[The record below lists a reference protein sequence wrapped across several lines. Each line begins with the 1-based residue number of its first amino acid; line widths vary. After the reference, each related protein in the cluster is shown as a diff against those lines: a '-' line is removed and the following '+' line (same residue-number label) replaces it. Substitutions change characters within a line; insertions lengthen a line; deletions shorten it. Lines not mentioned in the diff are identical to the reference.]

1 MSLDAE
7 RTSPRR
13 AWLAAALCL
22 AAGVVFWAR
31 LPHLWPLARID
42 AVLSERVLESRARE
56 LLARLGF
63 TLEGFDSA
71 SWLRVDTAA
80 LDYLE
85 QAFGIDETQ
94 ERITGGLPVFEYR
107 VLLKRRGDPHVL
119 QVYWHPAHGAL
130 GFAASVEED
139 EPGPT
144 LELDAARELA
154 WRAASGELGL
164 DRGAWTEQSAASRK
178 RPSRTDHEFV
188 YERTLSDV
196 PELRER
202 LSLAVAGDEVVSAR
216 RSLVVPAQAERAARA
231 AEAPAVALETFG
243 FALLAVAATAAFFVF
258 LVHLRDGT
266 VRLRTALVWPAAVL
280 GCFTAA
286 TALDTARLFR
296 AWEPLWPRTVSTLR
310 EMVLGQAELIWV
322 LLVLLAVIGAG
333 DALDR
338 ASGALRGASLG
349 ALARGRLLDRAVA
362 LASARGFAV
371 GLVCGAVMAVTVWGI
386 GLVAPCRVSIQPR
399 GFFFYPLNSAVPA
412 LTSLLFFTGVALAEE
427 LGYRF
432 FGATW
437 LLKLTRRPWI
447 AVIVPG
453 LVYGLTHTRLDF
465 LPPAEP
471 FWARPLVLTLVGCVW
486 GVAFLRYDALTVV
499 LSHLTADLFIF
510 NWPALASGEVTAVA
524 TAALTICVPLAPA
537 VLYPLVVRGSVDL
550 RREVHDARTD

>member
-1 MSLDAE
+1 MSAPPH
-7 RTSPRR
+7 RSPRWR
-13 AWLAAALCL
+13 AWLAAGLCL

-31 LPHLWPLARID
+31 LPHLWPLAHVD
-42 AVLSERVLESRARE
+42 AVLPERVLESRARE
-56 LLARLGF
+56 LLARSGF
-63 TLEGFDSA
+63 ALDGFDAA
-71 SWLRVDTAA
+71 SWFRVDTPA

-94 ERITGGLPVFEYR
+94 ARIEHGLPVFEYR

-119 QVYWHPAHGAL
+119 QVFWHPAHGAL
-130 GFAASVEED
+130 GFAATVEED
-139 EPGPT
+139 EPGAA
-144 LELDAARELA
+144 LELPAARELA
-154 WRAASGELGL
+154 WRAAERELAL
-164 DRGAWTEQSAASRK
+164 ERTAWTEQSAARRE
-178 RPSRTDHEFV
+178 RPARTDHEFV
-188 YERTLSDV
+188 YERTLSRE

-202 LSLAVAGDEVVSAR
+202 LSLAVAGDRVVGAR
-216 RSLVVPAQAERAARA
+216 RTRVVPASAERAARA

-266 VRLRTALVWPAAVL
+266 VRLRTAIVWPAAVL

-296 AWEPLWPRTVSTLR
+296 AWEPLWPRAVSILR
-310 EMVLGQAELIWV
+310 EMVLGQAETIWV

-338 ASGALRGASLG
+338 ASGALRGDSLA
-349 ALARGRLLDRAVA
+349 ALARGRLLDRTVA

-371 GLVCGAVMAVTVWGI
+371 GLVCGAVMALTVWGI
-386 GLVAPCRVSIQPR
+386 GLAAPSRISIQPR
-399 GFFFYPLNSAVPA
+399 GFFFYPLNSAFPA
-412 LTSLLFFTGVALAEE
+412 LTSLLFFAGVALAEE

-437 LLKLTRRPWI
+437 LLRLTRRPWI
-447 AVIVPG
+447 AVLVPG

-486 GVAFLRYDALTVV
+486 GLAFLRYDALTVV

-510 NWPALASGEVTAVA
+510 NWPALASGRAAAVA
-524 TAALTICVPLAPA
+524 AAALAICVPLAPA
-537 VLYPLVVRGSVDL
+537 AIYPLL
-550 RREVHDARTD
+550 RRFSGSSP